1 MLSQVRQSIQLLL
14 NVPPFPA
21 DNSVAKLGSGSF
33 NIYLVVLTLHL
44 KSMLYL
50 FQLLSL
56 KHFWVD
62 EFANFYLFP
71 LPRQS
76 LAWQLPKIAPPQY
89 PSLNLIEMLTIG
101 GGGGGNGHG
110 GTTLSSDLSCDKCIY
125 TTDAASRVADCA
137 VCPWFV
143 RLPQN

>member
-76 LAWQLPKIAPPQY
+76 LTWQLPKIAPPQY

-101 GGGGGNGHG
+101 GG
-110 GTTLSSDLSCDKCIY
+110 TTSDRSCDKCIY